1 VDIGAMLQEIR
12 DDVGVAKDRG
22 AHQSVPP
29 AASCKCFDLQ
39 APSIIICEDTRHH

>member
-29 AASCKCFDLQ
+29 AASCRYFDL
-39 APSIIICEDTRHH
+39 